1 MSKDNPVNTKLPS
14 YEVHHAGAEKALRE
28 VGGILKEQMPPGYG
42 FMLMIFEYG
51 EKGAMFYLSSAVR
64 ADMIETLK
72 EFIKKLEGGPPHGA

>member
-42 FMLMIFEYG
+42 FALLVFSFG
-51 EKGAMFYLSSAVR
+51 EHGDLFYLSNAR
-64 ADMIETLK
+64 REDMSEVLK
-72 EFIKKLEGGPPHGA
+72 EFVKKLEGGPPHGA